1 MLHSRQKCYDHL
13 QKNRPDFIFSPRD
26 SIAPLPPPPPSLSLS
41 KQRSF
46 AKSEPNL
53 LRRTASFHEDAVMC
67 SLSIAPSQTC
77 ARGRGRHHFELW
89 PVGRPGAAEEEGREG
104 WRWMTRTVEERGG
117 GGGGGLDLS
126 LFFHALP
133 SFAKPIHTHT
143 HTHTHTH
150 FSFLFLV
157 IIRTHTYTVTIVFS
171 PFFGGGGDFTIICFI
186 YSFVYQFT
194 CLFICSFV
202 HLFVYLLIYSFV
214 CLFTWKMSFLP
225 PGILHRFICLHNYV
239 KKKAFFF
246 YYSWLF
252 LVAHLL
258 SMISE
263 EITAFIT
270 SYTVHEQCNCKP
282 I

>member
-1 MLHSRQKCYDHL
+1 
-13 QKNRPDFIFSPRD
+13 
-26 SIAPLPPPPPSLSLS
+26 
-41 KQRSF
+41 
-46 AKSEPNL
+46 
-53 LRRTASFHEDAVMC
+53 
-67 SLSIAPSQTC
+67 
-77 ARGRGRHHFELW
+77 
-89 PVGRPGAAEEEGREG
+89 
-104 WRWMTRTVEERGG
+104 MTRTVEGG
-117 GGGGGLDLS
+117 GGGGGRVWTCLFSFTLCPLS
-126 LFFHALP
+126 P
-133 SFAKPIHTHT
+133 SQYIHT

-150 FSFLFLV
+150 FSFFFLV
-157 IIRTHTYTVTIVFS
+157 IIRAHTYTVTIVFS
-171 PFFGGGGDFTIICFI
+171 PFLRGGGGDFTIICFI
-186 YSFVYQFT
+186 YSFFYQFT

-239 KKKAFFF
+239 KKKAFFLFF